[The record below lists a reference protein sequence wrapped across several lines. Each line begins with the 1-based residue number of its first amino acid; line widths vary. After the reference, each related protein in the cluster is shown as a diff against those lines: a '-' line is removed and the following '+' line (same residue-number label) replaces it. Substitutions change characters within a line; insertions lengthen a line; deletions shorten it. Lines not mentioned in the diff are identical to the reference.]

1 MTKLGAFAVTV
12 VAAGTAAAPAT
23 AAAPVARAARAG
35 ATRTYVVL
43 YARGASLAGAHR
55 AIHRA
60 GGRILRENR
69 RIGLATVAARS
80 RGFVR
85 RATAAAAIQGAAANR
100 PIGHLSGL
108 PPSRRIE
115 SERGAAS
122 TRSVTT
128 AAGDAPPAAE
138 PLSANQWDMRMM
150 HATPD
155 GSYAVQT
162 GSDAVRV
169 GIIDTGVDGSHP

>member
-23 AAAPVARAARAG
+23 AAAPPAHDARAG

-80 RGFVR
+80 RVFVR
-85 RATAAAAIQGAAANR
+85 RAARAAAIQGAAANR
-100 PIGHLSGL
+100 TIGHLPGL

-115 SERGAAS
+115 SERGFAA
-122 TRSVTT
+122 TRSATP
-128 AAGDAPPAAE
+128 AAAPPPAE
-138 PLSANQWDMRMM
+138 PLSAGQWDMRMM
-150 HATPD
+150 HAT
-155 GSYAVQT
+155 
-162 GSDAVRV
+162 
-169 GIIDTGVDGSHP
+169 